1 MQGQT
6 QKFMLRPEYKQI
18 FLKKKEL
25 QINTHIVLKCFGLV
39 WAKGLKENGPAKKR
53 QNIVFFGAKRGLG
66 YLRPPPGYITDYMNH
81 ISLLN
86 STITIICD
94 VPLKFL

>member
-25 QINTHIVLKCFGLV
+25 QINTHTVLKWFGLV
-39 WAKGLKENGPAKKR
+39 WER
-53 QNIVFFGAKRGLG
+53 V
-66 YLRPPPGYITDYMNH
+66 
-81 ISLLN
+81 
-86 STITIICD
+86 
-94 VPLKFL
+94 